1 MSLLKAIKDL
11 SLFPLR
17 AVKQIKDD
25 LTDDDETK
33 MALSMFTLG
42 TSSALKA
49 LGKTIDKISDDL
61 ED

>member
-1 MSLLKAIKDL
+1 MSLLKAVKDL
-11 SLFPLR
+11 SLFPIR

-42 TSSALKA
+42 TSSVVKA

>member
-1 MSLLKAIKDL
+1 MSVLKAVKDL
-11 SLFPLR
+11 SLFPIR

-25 LTDDDETK
+25 LTAEDETK
-33 MALSMFTLG
+33 IVLSVFTLG

-49 LGKTIDKISDDL
+49 LGKTIDKIYDDL